1 MVAERVDIAII
12 GGGVI
17 GSAIACTLAAQP
29 GFSGSIVVL
38 ERDPS
43 YRTAASALSVSSI
56 RQQFS
61 TPINIALSL
70 HSIAFLRQA
79 ARHLAVEGE
88 PAPDIALKEPGYLF
102 RSLRRYPHIKS
113 IVRPRR
119 LE

>member
-1 MVAERVDIAII
+1 MVAERVDVAII

-17 GSAIACTLAAQP
+17 GSAIACALAAQP

-88 PAPDIALKEPGYLF
+88 PAPDIALKEPGISSGHYVDI
-102 RSLRRYPHIKS
+102 PI
-113 IVRPRR
+113 
-119 LE
+119 